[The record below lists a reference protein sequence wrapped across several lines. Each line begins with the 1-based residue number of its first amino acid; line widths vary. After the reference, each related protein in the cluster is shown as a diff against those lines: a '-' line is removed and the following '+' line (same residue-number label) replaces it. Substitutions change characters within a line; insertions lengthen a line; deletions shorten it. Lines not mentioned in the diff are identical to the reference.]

1 MVVRM
6 NLDLHDYWTVMK
18 RGGRKKLGGGGGG
31 ETIEE
36 KNQLFKLECAQQVRT
51 LNL

>member
-18 RGGRKKLGGGGGG
+18 RGGRKKLRGGGGGG
-31 ETIEE
+31 NDRGKKPI
-36 KNQLFKLECAQQVRT
+36 V
-51 LNL
+51 

>member
-6 NLDLHDYWTVMK
+6 NLDLHYYWTVVK
-18 RGGRKKLGGGGGG
+18 RGDRVKLGGGG
-31 ETIEE
+31 ETIE
-36 KNQLFKLECAQQVRT
+36 KRNRLFKLECAQQVRA

>member
-31 ETIEE
+31 GNDRGKKPI
-36 KNQLFKLECAQQVRT
+36 V
-51 LNL
+51 

>member
-31 ETIEE
+31 GGNDRGKKPI
-36 KNQLFKLECAQQVRT
+36 V
-51 LNL
+51 